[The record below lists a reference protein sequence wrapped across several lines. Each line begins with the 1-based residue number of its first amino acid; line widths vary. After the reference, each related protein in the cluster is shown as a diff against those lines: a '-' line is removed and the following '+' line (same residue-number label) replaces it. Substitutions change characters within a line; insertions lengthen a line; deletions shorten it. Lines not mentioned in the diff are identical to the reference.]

1 MGQFAHLYVHF
12 VSMKRMYIIVEAQ
25 GDWHSLSVSVLNRY
39 STNRVS
45 TMYIQMISYLYC
57 NLIELYSKCIAL
69 ILNMWYIGG
78 SFGTRPC
85 LVAYPTARAWAVKN
99 EARRG
104 IGRRGVST
112 KAPRGR
118 GQTPFPQAPHRREQR
133 RHRAAPD
140 VELRFGGCYRPT
152 TLTTEIPLCS
162 AAVSQ

>member
-1 MGQFAHLYVHF
+1 MIWVGQFAHLYVRF

-85 LVAYPTARAWAVKN
+85 LVAYPADYFWHRIQRISECVTVRVLV
-99 EARRG
+99 R
-104 IGRRGVST
+104 VSPSVFCF
-112 KAPRGR
+112 AL
-118 GQTPFPQAPHRREQR
+118 F
-133 RHRAAPD
+133 
-140 VELRFGGCYRPT
+140 
-152 TLTTEIPLCS
+152 
-162 AAVSQ
+162 VSC